1 MAFNLNDPS
10 VDWSALA
17 SQVAGGLGS
26 DAGRKAMFD
35 NATKLGLSAEEA
47 SQVVNKVSPGAAY
60 NAQDIAGWGGKT
72 QVTQDQLGTT
82 AFAPD
87 DTNTPDW
94 DELDRQIRG
103 SWGTPEGRANI
114 FSRGKALGFDEQSM
128 ADAVSKATGTYV
140 GNYDIAG
147 WGNKDVA
154 GKPPTFTGAVE
165 GAPAFNLSGFSG
177 PSMWGV
183 APNQTVASQLETLL
197 AKDSPLMQR
206 ARTRAL
212 QTANARGLANSSMA
226 AEAGEAAAIDSM
238 LPVAQA
244 DAGTFARAGEF
255 NAGARNTF
263 ARDDNQFSRE
273 QAMANFNVSA
283 NDWASG
289 RAFDRGETAADNNL
303 GREIRLLEAR
313 VKYDGSEA
321 DNKLVRDLE
330 FLKAQQS
337 YTTGNTTQTQADTLQ
352 RGYINSIN
360 QARTDY
366 AEKLAAISTSSDMES
381 GLKTETL
388 GNLKTT
394 YNTMIENY
402 AKLLGWDPASWLIAA
417 EPTTPEPAAA
427 APSGGPSSPRVD
439 TA

>member
-1 MAFNLNDPS
+1 
-10 VDWSALA
+10 
-17 SQVAGGLGS
+17 
-26 DAGRKAMFD
+26 
-35 NATKLGLSAEEA
+35 
-47 SQVVNKVSPGAAY
+47 
-60 NAQDIAGWGGKT
+60 
-72 QVTQDQLGTT
+72 
-82 AFAPD
+82 
-87 DTNTPDW
+87 
-94 DELDRQIRG
+94 
-103 SWGTPEGRANI
+103 
-114 FSRGKALGFDEQSM
+114 
-128 ADAVSKATGTYV
+128 
-140 GNYDIAG
+140 
-147 WGNKDVA
+147 
-154 GKPPTFTGAVE
+154 
-165 GAPAFNLSGFSG
+165 
-177 PSMWGV
+177 
-183 APNQTVASQLETLL
+183 
-197 AKDSPLMQR
+197 
-206 ARTRAL
+206 
-212 QTANARGLANSSMA
+212 
-226 AEAGEAAAIDSM
+226 
-238 LPVAQA
+238 
-244 DAGTFARAGEF
+244 
-255 NAGARNTF
+255 
-263 ARDDNQFSRE
+263 
-273 QAMANFNVSA
+273 MANFNVSA